1 MTAPRSLLL
10 FVAVA
15 ALVGV
20 GIGVDAALPAS
31 APDPGEEVAAGPAS
45 SGAWYCAAAGIDES
59 DVVDIVAAAPPSDAT
74 TPAELAVETAREG
87 AVSIASRPQVV
98 PGASAVVRPG
108 EAAVPTAVT
117 TRWWDQPVGVTRL
130 WEVTSGDG
138 VSGRIEGPCERRLSD
153 RWVVPGVATAGGAQ
167 ARVHLANPF
176 DSDAAV
182 TITLATADGVL
193 APRLLENVVVPKR
206 SSRVVD
212 LNEHAPERADLGVI
226 VQTRSG
232 RVVAEAVQSFNAAI
246 GGVEGLSL
254 VRALPELVE
263 TWTIPWFA
271 DGGDAASWLWLTNP
285 DTDRA
290 AAVEL
295 TVHTEEGGGVPEGLE
310 EITLDP
316 GTVQRIDLRGL
327 LPDGVTSG
335 ALTVRS
341 DNGVPIAAA
350 VGSQRGGE
358 VAPVDEGTTEEG
370 DDADAP
376 DDGDEPDEGEDEAPA
391 DAEPTPEERS
401 GIAVLSGA
409 AEAGTSWVLT
419 GGPTSGRTVTIHVV
433 NVSAEEAVVDLTLW
447 AGSGLERPDDLQGVT
462 IAPGAVRA
470 LEVSAGFGDA
480 TDHTVFVTAR
490 QGLVV
495 AGRVATS
502 DEGRLGLVAHTGIPM
517 DPYAAGRTLA
527 PVRFLPGLSQRIG
540 TELDPALVDR
550 EDDEDAPPSEDP
562 TDQPPAEPGSPD
574 PTGDPTGEPT
584 QDPADEPTDEP
595 TDGSAPGDG

>member
-1 MTAPRSLLL
+1 VTAPRSLLL
-10 FVAVA
+10 LVLVA

-20 GIGVDAALPAS
+20 GMGVDAALPPPS
-31 APDPGEEVAAGPAS
+31 PDAGDEDAAGPAT
-45 SGAWYCAAAGIDES
+45 SGAWYCAAAGTGAD
-59 DVVDIVAAAPPSDAT
+59 DVVDVVAAAPPGDAS
-74 TPAELAVETAREG
+74 TPAELAVEVAREG
-87 AVSIASRPQVV
+87 ETAVASRPQLV
-98 PGASAVVRPG
+98 PGASASVRPAG
-108 EAAVPTAVT
+108 AAGPVALT
-117 TRWWDQPVGVTRL
+117 TRWWDQPVAVTRL
-130 WEVTSGDG
+130 WEITSGDG
-138 VSGRIEGPCERRLSD
+138 VSGRIVGPCERRLSD

-167 ARVHLANPF
+167 AHVHLANPF

-182 TITLATADGVL
+182 TITLTTPDGVL

-212 LNEHAPERADLGVI
+212 LNEHAPERADLGV
-226 VQTRSG
+226 VVRTRSG

-254 VRALPELVE
+254 VRALPELAE

-295 TVHTEEGGGVPEGLE
+295 TVHTADGGGVPEGLE

-341 DNGVPIAAA
+341 DNGIPIAAA

-358 VAPVDEGTTEEG
+358 VASPDTP
-370 DDADAP
+370 DDGAP
-376 DDGDEPDEGEDEAPA
+376 DDGTDDDEPDDGTDDQAPEDDGEATGEEEPA
-391 DAEPTPEERS
+391 ATEPTPEERS

-419 GGPTSGRTVTIHVV
+419 GGPTAGRTVTIQVV

-447 AGSGLERPDDLQGVT
+447 AGSGLVRPDGLQGVT
-462 IAPGAVRA
+462 VAPGAVRS
-470 LEVSAGFGDA
+470 LDVSADLA
-480 TDHTVFVTAR
+480 EAADHTVFVRAR

-495 AGRVATS
+495 VGRVGTS
-502 DEGRLGLVAHTGIPM
+502 AEGRLGLTAHTGLVM
-517 DPYAAGRTLA
+517 DVYEAGRLRVPVDFA
-527 PVRFLPGLSQRIG
+527 PGMSQRIG
-540 TELDPALVDR
+540 TRLDHAA
-550 EDDEDAPPSEDP
+550 DD
-562 TDQPPAEPGSPD
+562 
-574 PTGDPTGEPT
+574 GEG
-584 QDPADEPTDEP
+584 DEPSTPTPTAPGDEAEEPVDPEP
-595 TDGSAPGDG
+595 TDGGATTTSPDEDG

>member
-10 FVAVA
+10 LVLVA

-20 GIGVDAALPAS
+20 GMGVDAALPPPS
-31 APDPGEEVAAGPAS
+31 PDVGEEVAAGPAT
-45 SGAWYCAAAGIDES
+45 SGAWYCAAAGTGGD
-59 DVVDIVAAAPPSDAT
+59 DVVDVVAAAPPSDAS
-74 TPAELAVETAREG
+74 TPAELAVEVAREG
-87 AVSIASRPQVV
+87 ETAVASRPQLV
-98 PGASAVVRPG
+98 PGASASVRPAG
-108 EAAVPTAVT
+108 AAGPVALT
-117 TRWWDQPVGVTRL
+117 TRWWDQPVAVTRL

-138 VSGRIEGPCERRLSD
+138 VSGRIVGPCERRLSE

-182 TITLATADGVL
+182 TITLATPDGVL

-212 LNEHAPERADLGVI
+212 LNEHAPERADLGVV

-254 VRALPELVE
+254 VRALPELAE

-295 TVHTEEGGGVPEGLE
+295 TVHTADGGGVPEGLE

-335 ALTVRS
+335 ALTIRS
-341 DNGVPIAAA
+341 DNGIPIAAA

-358 VAPVDEGTTEEG
+358 TAPPDTPDDGT
-370 DDADAP
+370 DDGAP
-376 DDGDEPDEGEDEAPA
+376 DDGTDDQAPDEDGGASDQEEPA
-391 DAEPTPEERS
+391 ATEPTPEERS

-419 GGPTSGRTVTIHVV
+419 GGPTAGRTVTIQVV

-447 AGSGLERPDDLQGVT
+447 AGSGLVRPDALQGVT
-462 IAPGAVRA
+462 IAPGAVRS
-470 LEVSAGFGDA
+470 LDVSADLA
-480 TDHTVFVTAR
+480 EAPDHTVFVRAR
-490 QGLVV
+490 QGRVV
-495 AGRVATS
+495 VGRVGTS
-502 DEGRLGLVAHTGIPM
+502 AEGRLGLTAHTGLMM
-517 DPYAAGRTLA
+517 DVYDAGRLRVPVDFA
-527 PVRFLPGLSQRIG
+527 PGMSQRIG
-540 TELDPALVDR
+540 TRLDHAADVG
-550 EDDEDAPPSEDP
+550 EDDEP
-562 TDQPPAEPGSPD
+562 TT
-574 PTGDPTGEPT
+574 PTPTA
-584 QDPADEPTDEP
+584 PADEADGAVEPEP
-595 TDGSAPGDG
+595 TDGATSPADDG